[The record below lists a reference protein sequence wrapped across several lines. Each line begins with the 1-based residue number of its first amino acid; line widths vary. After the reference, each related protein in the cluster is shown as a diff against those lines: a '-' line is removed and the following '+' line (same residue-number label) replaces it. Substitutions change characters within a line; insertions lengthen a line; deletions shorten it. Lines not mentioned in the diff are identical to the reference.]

1 MPTYEELSKLTNGQL
16 AKFTYDQL
24 NRLTNDELLII
35 ANSQAEEVSHSN
47 AESGNHIKYLIET
60 ISIGLATS
68 AIYDVAKA
76 VDWSSMLKHLI
87 LFLQSFNN

>member
-16 AKFTYDQL
+16 EKFTYDQL

-35 ANSQAEEVSHSN
+35 ANSQAEDISHLN
-47 AESGNHIKYLIET
+47 PESGKHIKSILET
-60 ISIGLATS
+60 IAIGLATNV
-68 AIYDVAKA
+68 IYDVAKS